1 MPRSL
6 RRTASCAALLALVA
20 AAAACNGGDADS
32 PATAPADT
40 ARETAAPT
48 YPSAPTATPTPRPDP
63 TEAARL
69 DRSGEYDAAAI
80 AYAAIAS
87 AVSGATRQQARLD
100 QARALIRADK
110 RAEARPV
117 LDAYLADAGPSG
129 DASAA
134 RYMLAAVLDADGDV
148 AGALASY
155 ERYIAAAGPLTPFA
169 HAGRAALLA
178 RSGRTPEAETEAAT
192 LLAGVLPREFHASFA
207 LTLARA
213 FEDGGDSDDA
223 LLWYARVRDLDGD
236 VATALL
242 RTGAVHRHL
251 GDPAWTSDYIAFVT
265 AYPAH
270 AAAPDLL
277 DELDAADVPVSDYV
291 RGVVDYRARRDD
303 AARQALTR
311 AIAAGDHP
319 AEATYYLAALDER
332 LGDEPTAIDRYRRAH
347 DLDPA
352 SPLADDALWWR
363 GRLLEK
369 AGRFDEARLDYQA
382 LTAGY
387 PTASRAGDAAF
398 RVGLMLER
406 AGDRA
411 GAAAAWEALATAPA
425 TSAEDRLRAR
435 FWRGRALLALGGP
448 AARTALEELA
458 SDPASEGDFYALRA
472 SVLLGTVGASAEPT
486 ATPPPPTD
494 WDALGRELQLLYPA
508 SAPLEARVSPSPREQ
523 LADALDDAAEH
534 DRAQALRVAEM
545 DALAEAHD
553 IVGLAAFARRREA
566 AGGVSMTARAA
577 TTLKRA
583 LPAGTAVPTEVLR
596 LAYPLAYPEI
606 AIGAARDEGISPLLL
621 LALVRQESFYDAG
634 AGSTAGALGLTQVI
648 PTTAASIADG
658 LGVPGFAPED
668 LFRPSV
674 SLRFGAH
681 YLATQLAEFAGN
693 PYRALAAYN
702 GGPGAA
708 ADAAALAG
716 DDDDL
721 FVESIEFD
729 ETRLYVRLVM
739 ENYARY
745 RQLYGASPRPSL
757 PR

>member
-1 MPRSL
+1 
-6 RRTASCAALLALVA
+6 LLALLA
-20 AAAACNGGDADS
+20 AAAACNGGDAD
-32 PATAPADT
+32 PRTAPPPDTPHDT
-40 ARETAAPT
+40 ATPAHTPAPT
-48 YPSAPTATPTPRPDP
+48 PTPTPRPSP

-69 DRSGEYDAAAI
+69 DRAGEYDAAAA

-87 AVSGATRQQARLD
+87 SASGATRQQARID

-117 LDAYLADAGPSG
+117 LEAYLADAGASG
-129 DASAA
+129 DSSPA
-134 RYMLAAVLDADGDV
+134 RYMLATILDGDGDV

-169 HAGRAALLA
+169 RAERAALLA
-178 RSGRTPEAETEAAT
+178 RASRAAEAETEAAT

-207 LTLARA
+207 LALARA
-213 FEDGGDSDDA
+213 FEDGGANEDA
-223 LLWYARVRDLDGD
+223 LVWYARVRDLDGD

-242 RTGAVHRHL
+242 RTGAVHKRL
-251 GDPAWTSDYIAFVT
+251 GDPAWTSDVIAFVT

-270 AAAPDLL
+270 GAAPELL
-277 DELDAADVPVSDYV
+277 DELDAASVPVSDYV
-291 RGVVDYRARRDD
+291 RGVVDYRARRND
-303 AARQALTR
+303 AAREALTR
-311 AIAAGDHP
+311 AVAAGDHP

-332 LGDEPTAIDRYRRAH
+332 AGDEPAAIDRYQQAH
-347 DLDPA
+347 DLEPA

-369 AGRFDEARLDYQA
+369 AARFDEARRDYQA
-382 LTAGY
+382 LAAAY

-411 GAAAAWEALATAPA
+411 GAAAAWGALATAPA
-425 TSAEDRLRAR
+425 TSAEDRFRAR
-435 FWRGRALLALGGP
+435 FWRGRALLALGDPAGP
-448 AARTALEELA
+448 TALQELA
-458 SDPASEGDFYALRA
+458 SDPAADGDFYALRA
-472 SVLLGTVGASAEPT
+472 SVLLATNAAVAEPT

-508 SAPLEARVSPSPREQ
+508 SPPLDTRGSPSSREQ
-523 LADALDDAAEH
+523 LADALEDAAEH
-534 DRAQALRVAEM
+534 DRAQALLAAEM
-545 DALAEAHD
+545 NALAEAHD
-553 IVGLAAFARRREA
+553 VVGLAAFARRREA
-566 AGGVSMTARAA
+566 AGDVSIMARAA
-577 TTLKRA
+577 TKIRRA
-583 LPAGTAVPTEVLR
+583 LPTDTAAPAEVLR
-596 LAYPLAYPEI
+596 LAYPLAYAEI
-606 AIGAARDEGISPLLL
+606 ATGAARDEGISPLLL

-648 PTTAASIADG
+648 PPTGESIADR
-658 LGVPGFAPED
+658 LGVAGFAPED

-681 YLATQLAEFAGN
+681 YLAAQLADFAGD

-708 ADAAALAG
+708 SDAAALSG

-721 FVESIEFD
+721 FVESLEFD

-745 RQLYGASPRPSL
+745 RQLYGGSTRPSL